1 MISYDFGMHQA
12 GVFLH
17 LLLLACR
24 AGGRRAGRRRVL
36 VLGDWVMM
44 RCCAITVWVIDSTSA
59 LAIMAEMCFRIS
71 SGCRAGASPARR
83 RRHGNRQRL
92 PYKQYAI
99 ATALGDERRSVSE
112 KALLQDQFSERKC
125 AGWSGVE

>member
-1 MISYDFGMHQA
+1 M
-12 GVFLH
+12 
-17 LLLLACR
+17 
-24 AGGRRAGRRRVL
+24 
-36 VLGDWVMM
+36 
-44 RCCAITVWVIDSTSA
+44 WVIDSTSA

-71 SGCRAGASPARR
+71 SGCRAGASPASGETRQP
-83 RRHGNRQRL
+83 QRL

-99 ATALGDERRSVSE
+99 ATALRQERRSVSE